1 MDLTLETRDGLPEA
15 LRILLANY
23 PRDGWT
29 ADPHF
34 QGLVSF
40 WLDRHQAF
48 RKVTALM
55 RTDAE
60 LLLDRK
66 SDPQH
71 FAKRLS
77 RYGSQFVQDL
87 HGHHNIEDNHYF
99 PILSAKEPRISKGFD
114 ILDNDHHALDIHIDS
129 FVKGANG
136 VLHKLDD
143 PVTFVTQT
151 GRFRDDLIRF
161 ERFLN
166 RHLMDEEDLI
176 VPVILKHGE
185 HSLG

>member
-1 MDLTLETRDGLPEA
+1 MDLTLEKRDGLPEA
-15 LRILLANY
+15 LRVLLAHY

-34 QGLVSF
+34 KGLVSF

-48 RKVTALM
+48 RHVIALM
-55 RTDAE
+55 RTEAE

-66 SDPQH
+66 SDAQH

-77 RYGSQFVQDL
+77 RHGSQFVQDL
-87 HGHHNIEDNHYF
+87 HGHHEIEDNHYF
-99 PILSAKEPRISKGFD
+99 PILATKEPRISRGFD
-114 ILDNDHHALDIHIDS
+114 ILDKDHHALDIHIDT

-136 VLHKLDD
+136 VLGKLDD
-143 PVTFVTQT
+143 PVTFVTRT

-161 ERFLN
+161 EGFLN
-166 RHLMDEEDLI
+166 RHLLDEEDLI
-176 VPVILKHGE
+176 VPVILKYGE